1 MSLKTAGLQ
10 PAAAPLRRAI
20 LEIGEARESRTRLTG
35 FAARRLAAWLGP
47 HDRVAER
54 ERFERSCRGSPDL
67 TAFKAGAIDLSANA
81 PLNGPAPRFRASP
94 SCSSGRRFHQV
105 SLGWLT
111 LAPPAGL
118 EPAASAVTGRR
129 ALQLLHEGI
138 SYGSPGPARTDDPRI
153 NSAALYRLSYQGMD
167 DGART
172 RSRTPGLRFRR
183 PPLYPAELY
192 AHKLILVEPAGIE
205 PATSCLQGRRSPN

>member
-20 LEIGEARESRTRLTG
+20 LEDGEARESRTRLSG
-35 FAARRLAAWLGP
+35 FAVRRLAAWLGP
-47 HDRVAER
+47 HDRREVAER

-81 PLNGPAPRFRASP
+81 PLIGPAPRFRASP

-105 SLGWLT
+105 SLGWLS

-138 SYGSPGPARTDDPRI
+138 SSGSPGPARTGDPRI

-183 PPLYPAELY
+183 PPLDPA
-192 AHKLILVEPAGIE
+192 
-205 PATSCLQGRRSPN
+205 